1 MPEAQTTTPSGEG
14 QIAYHDLG
22 DGAPLLLLHGSGP
35 GVTGWRNFSGNAP
48 VFAERFRCIVPD
60 LPGYGESSAIAG
72 DPFAGTIDAV
82 IHLMDSLKIER
93 ASLVGN
99 SFGGLISARLAAAH
113 PDRVTRLVT
122 IGGVGVPIFNPF
134 PYEGVERLAEF
145 VANPTREQ
153 IILWLRSMV
162 YDQSIL
168 TEDLIDARFT
178 TATQPQALETNRKIY
193 SRAGLAA
200 IAQAMAGPDAVQSFA
215 YLPKIQAPTLLTW
228 GRDDRV
234 TPLDGALLPLRLIP
248 NAELHIFPKCGH
260 WAMIEQK
267 AAFESAVMAFLTR
280 E

>member
-1 MPEAQTTTPSGEG
+1 MPEAQRTIPFGEG
-14 QIAYHDLG
+14 QIAYHDSG

-48 VFAERFRCIVPD
+48 VFAERFRCIIPD
-60 LPGYGESSAIAG
+60 LPGYGESSGIAG
-72 DPFAGTIDAV
+72 DQFAGTIDAV

-93 ASLVGN
+93 ASLIGN

-113 PDRVTRLVT
+113 PNRVTRLVT

-162 YDQSIL
+162 FDQSIL
-168 TEDLIDARFT
+168 TEELIDARFT
-178 TATQPQALETNRKIY
+178 SATQPQALETNRKIY
-193 SRAGLAA
+193 SRAGLSA
-200 IAQAMAGPDAVQSFA
+200 IAQGMAGPDAVQSFA

-267 AAFESAVMAFLTR
+267 VAFESAVMAFLTR